1 MYLNDHVV
9 NPVEKVPALSCD
21 SCDGLG
27 CSDCPFKKSSGLGFD
42 ASSFASTGASIAG
55 SFIPIPGAGPI
66 LGGITSLFTS
76 LFGGGPTKEQKQ
88 SGIYYQAALKSAA
101 ANAYFPQTPQEILDF
116 MQYMVSPAAIDP
128 TDGYPVVC
136 GTKWCK
142 MAAPCHGASA
152 RGCRF
157 LLPYQVYKYIGGPY
171 STANPAYDTFG
182 GGKSMLVGQIIP
194 YFQKMLD
201 QYAAS
206 GGTTGIL
213 PGTVTG
219 AVQNYWP
226 LILIGGLVY
235 LGSGRRSA

>member
-9 NPVEKVPALSCD
+9 NRIETKPAIGCG

-27 CSDCPFKKSSGLGFD
+27 CSDCPFKKSSGLGLD
-42 ASSFASTGASIAG
+42 ASTFASAGGTVAGAVIGVPFLGPIAG
-55 SFIPIPGAGPI
+55 
-66 LGGITSLFTS
+66 GIAS

-101 ANAYFPQTPQEILDF
+101 ANAYFPQTPQEILEF
-116 MQYMVSPAAIDP
+116 MQYMVSPSAIDP

-142 MAAPCHGASA
+142 MTAPCHGASA

-171 STANPAYDTFG
+171 TTANPAYDTFG

-194 YFQKMLD
+194 YFQKQLD
-201 QYAAS
+201 QYTAS
-206 GGTTGIL
+206 GGTAVTT
-213 PGTVTG
+213 GTVTG
-219 AVQNYWP
+219 TVQNYWP

-235 LGSGRRSA
+235 LGSGRRAA